1 MCPHSSLNINAK
13 FWITILL
20 IGKITAIFE
29 ESAQFLQRFSQ
40 EHASEVEAIART
52 LVDVFRRGNKVL
64 IFGNGGSAADAQHLA
79 GEFVNRFLFDRPALG
94 AISLSTDTSVLTCI
108 SNDSAFDLVFSRQI
122 EALGR
127 EGDLAWGIS
136 TSGNS
141 ANVLAGIKTAN
152 EKGLLTVGFTGGG
165 GELAKIVDQ
174 ALIVPTGM
182 TPRIQEVHI
191 MSGHIICELVEA
203 ELFNK

>member
-1 MCPHSSLNINAK
+1 MYPLHIGLNAK
-13 FWITILL
+13 YWIAILL
-20 IGKITAIFE
+20 IEKITNIFE

-52 LVDVFRRGNKVL
+52 LVDVFKRGNKLL

-94 AISLSTDTSVLTCI
+94 AISLSTDSSVLTSI
-108 SNDSAFDLVFSRQI
+108 SNDSAFEAVFSRQI

-141 ANVLAGIKTAN
+141 ANVLAGIKTAR
-152 EKGLLTVGFTGGG
+152 EKGLVSVGFTGGEG
-165 GELAKIVDQ
+165 GELAKIVDH
-174 ALIVPTGM
+174 ALIVPGGR

-191 MSGHIICELVEA
+191 ICGHIICELVESQ
-203 ELFNK
+203 LFK

>member
-1 MCPHSSLNINAK
+1 M
-13 FWITILL
+13 FETITS
-20 IGKITAIFE
+20 TFE
-29 ESAQFLQRFSQ
+29 ESAQLLQRVSKEYARQ
-40 EHASEVEAIART
+40 IEAIARSII
-52 LVDVFRRGNKVL
+52 DVYRRGNKVL

-79 GEFVNRFLFDRPALG
+79 GEFVNRFLFDRTALG

-108 SNDSAFDLVFSRQI
+108 ANDASFETVFSRQI

-141 ANVLAGIKTAN
+141 PNVLKAIEAAK
-152 EKGLLTVGFTGGG
+152 ERKMITVGFTGGDG
-165 GELAKIVDQ
+165 GKLAEQVDL
-174 ALIVPTGM
+174 AFVVPTRL

-191 MSGHIICELVEA
+191 ITGHIICQLVESHLFS
-203 ELFNK
+203 ELTNQ